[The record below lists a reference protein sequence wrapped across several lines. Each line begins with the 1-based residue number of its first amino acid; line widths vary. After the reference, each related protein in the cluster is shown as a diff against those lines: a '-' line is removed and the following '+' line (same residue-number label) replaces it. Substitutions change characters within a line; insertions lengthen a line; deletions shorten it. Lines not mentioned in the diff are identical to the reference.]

1 MFFLRL
7 CCPVARK
14 VLHCFSCSASFSS
27 KNLVKLEKTFK
38 PFFFFFV
45 NKCAFLARCFFFPG
59 PYGAV
64 PLSCPAETE

>member
-27 KNLVKLEKTFK
+27 KNLVKLEKTLK
-38 PFFFFFV
+38 PFFFFFRKQV
-45 NKCAFLARCFFFPG
+45 CFSGQMFLFSWSLRGCAIE
-59 PYGAV
+59 
-64 PLSCPAETE
+64 LSG